1 MVDKPSAAQIKS
13 QNNIVDVVSR
23 YLSLKKIGAE
33 KLGKCPFHND
43 ETPSFSVSE
52 SLQIYKCFGCGDSGD
67 VITFIQKIERL
78 SFTDACAKLSNG
90 ATSTIIEPPKPPP
103 NFSII
108 PVPDGAPEVN
118 FHHQEYGDPIA
129 IHTFVDINNKLNGYS
144 LRYLKPDGF
153 KIVLPYTYRSTGRWQ
168 FKGFDEPRP
177 VYGAQWLTYFFSKS
191 PNSPKRVLI
200 VEGEKTQ
207 EHAQSQ
213 LPYPVISWH
222 GGDKSFAK
230 INWDVL
236 NGVDE
241 VYLFPDNDYTH
252 RYKSSEKNGEL
263 MPFHEQPGNRAMLGI
278 HEIIKSFVPVVKWVN
293 PPSDTPCGWDVAD
306 KQWQPNELYNYIE
319 SNSHNVPVISVE
331 PPVRIP
337 AVLKSPYSAAGVTS
351 EHPFSFLGFKKEAES
366 IKYFFLSSA
375 SKLIISFSNSSINK
389 QNILSLAPIN
399 WWEDRYKFGKTL
411 DIDQLSEFLISESI
425 KKGMFSE
432 SRIRGRG
439 SWMDNG
445 RSVLHV
451 GDHLIVNSE
460 RVEIQNIQ
468 SKYIYEQGFPLGI
481 KLGTP
486 LPTSESSKIIEI
498 FNLMNWERP
507 INAYLL
513 AGWSVIA
520 PVCGALNWRPH
531 VWITGGASTGKSWIL
546 KFCNELIGD
555 SGYFIEGA
563 TTEPGI
569 RRMLDHDAMPII
581 FDEAEAES
589 ASSQMRI
596 QSILELARSASSENG
611 AIVVKGS
618 AGGGKAATSQTRTMI
633 LFGSIG
639 MHMSQQSDRSRIT
652 VLGLNAPNEEI
663 RKQKFERLSH
673 IYANLINDSYTQG
686 LKSRTISMLPTILKN
701 SETFSRAC
709 ISVLGGQRHGDQL
722 GPLLAGAVSL
732 EYDGE
737 VSYEQA
743 LDWVRSKD
751 WNEERSLDTSKDELR
766 CFNEI
771 MQHTVNVETDIN
783 VKVERSISELC
794 IIASGKSEL
803 GEHTTQHQAIS
814 LLNRFGITLR
824 AYDIGILIIIANQH
838 KGISKIL
845 RGSPWSSGNHNKIL
859 SRMEN
864 SVQLESIRFGNSVSR
879 AVGIPLSVLL

>member
-1 MVDKPSAAQIKS
+1 MSLSAQEVKQRNDIVEVISRFVTLKKVGNSRIGSCVFHDDKKPSL
-13 QNNIVDVVSR
+13 NVS
-23 YLSLKKIGAE
+23 SE
-33 KLGKCPFHND
+33 KQVF
-43 ETPSFSVSE
+43 
-52 SLQIYKCFGCGDSGD
+52 KCFGCGKSGD
-67 VITFIQKIERL
+67 VIEFIQQHLKLSFSESVNYLSDGNKTFI
-78 SFTDACAKLSNG
+78 T
-90 ATSTIIEPPKPPP
+90 PPEPPP
-103 NFSII
+103 NFSIF
-108 PVPDGAPEVN
+108 PVPNNAPPTS
-118 FHHQEYGDPIA
+118 FSHHEYGEPTHV
-129 IHTFVDINNKLNGYS
+129 HTFLNTENQLLGYS
-144 LRYLKPDGF
+144 LRFLKSDGS
-153 KIVLPYTYRSTGRWQ
+153 KIVLPYTYRSTGKWQ

-177 VYGAQWLTYFFSKS
+177 IYGAQWISYFSDK
-191 PNSPKRVLI
+191 KTALI

-207 EHAQSQ
+207 EAAQSH
-213 LPYPVISWH
+213 LNYPVLSWH
-222 GGDKSFAK
+222 GGDKSFSK
-230 INWDVL
+230 INWETL
-236 NGVDE
+236 KGFQE

-252 RYKSSEKNGEL
+252 THKSQDKIGQL

-278 HEIIKSFVPVVKWVN
+278 YEIIKQFVPNVKWVN
-293 PPSDTPCGWDVAD
+293 PPKNEKCGWDIAD
-306 KQWQPNELYNYIE
+306 KQWSPNELNEYIK
-319 SNSHNVPVISVE
+319 NNLCAVPIISIE
-331 PPVRIP
+331 PPN
-337 AVLKSPYSAAGVTS
+337 KSQNNDS
-351 EHPFSFLGFKKEAES
+351 PFSFLGFKKENEQ
-366 IKYFFLSSA
+366 IKYYFLSSA

-399 WWEDRYKFGKTL
+399 WWEDRYRNGKTL
-411 DIDQLSEFLISESI
+411 DIDQISEFLISESI

-439 SWMDNG
+439 AWMDAG

-451 GDHLIVNSE
+451 GDYLIINGQ
-460 RVEIQNIQ
+460 RNEIQNIE

-481 KLGTP
+481 KLTTP
-486 LPTSESSKIIEI
+486 LKSDKSSKLLDI

-652 VLGLNAPNEEI
+652 VLGLSAPNEDL
-663 RKQKFERLSH
+663 RKQKFEQLSN
-673 IYANLINDSYTQG
+673 IYANLIDENYTSA
-686 LKSRTISMLPTILKN
+686 LKSRTINMLPIILKN
-701 SETFSRAC
+701 AQTFSRAC

-751 WNEERSLDTSKDELR
+751 WNEERSLNTSKDELR

-771 MQHTVNVETDIN
+771 MQHLVNVETDIN

-794 IIASGKSEL
+794 LLAAGQIEL
-803 GEHTTQHQAIS
+803 GEHISQNQAIS
-814 LLNRFGITLR
+814 LLNRIGITIKR
-824 AYDIGILIIIANQH
+824 YDVGVLIIIANQH

-864 SVQLESIRFGNSVSR
+864 AVQLESVRFGNSVSR